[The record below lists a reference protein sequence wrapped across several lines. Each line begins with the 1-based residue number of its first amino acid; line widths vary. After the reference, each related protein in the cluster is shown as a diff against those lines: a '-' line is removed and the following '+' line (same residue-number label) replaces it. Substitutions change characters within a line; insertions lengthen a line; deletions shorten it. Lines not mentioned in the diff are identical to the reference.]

1 MMRIPIVLLKR
12 VLAPLACIAALTAGT
27 LPTTDAR
34 IARYEK
40 LVTGDP
46 GDIRFQKQ
54 LAAAYLQKT
63 RETSD
68 YSYVERA
75 ARIIDR
81 ILEGNPAD
89 YESLSLRN
97 QIEMNRHNFSRVAD
111 YAREMARIAP
121 DDLQNW
127 AMLGDALME
136 MGEYESAAQA
146 YARMA
151 ALRPG
156 LFSYNR
162 LAFHRFVAG
171 DSAGAIALME
181 KAAASG
187 SPNPEN
193 TAWCLT
199 ELGNM
204 YFKAGRLDDAER
216 AFLSALEAFPA
227 SHTAHAGMGSVQAAR
242 GRRDDAIASYQKAQA
257 AIPMPAY
264 AAALHDLYTAG
275 GDARLAQQQAGLIDV
290 IVKMEIAGN
299 QKADRMLALILA
311 NQGRNLTQALELAQ
325 ADFAVRKDVYTR
337 DALAWVLYK
346 LGRYDEASQMIHQAL
361 AFQTPEPLFFYH
373 AGMIA
378 HALGRSAEARENLQ
392 RALALNPNFDVAQ
405 SAIAGRTL
413 KQLGMH

>member
-1 MMRIPIVLLKR
+1 MRIPIVLLNR

-27 LPTTDAR
+27 LPSTDVR

-40 LVTGDP
+40 LVASDP
-46 GDIRFQKQ
+46 ADIRFQKQ

-75 ARIIDR
+75 ARIVDHV
-81 ILEGNPAD
+81 LEVNPAD
-89 YESLSLRN
+89 YESLALRN
-97 QIEMNRHNFSRVAD
+97 QIEMNRHNFSRVAG
-111 YAREMARIAP
+111 YAREMARLAP

-146 YARMA
+146 YDRMA

-162 LAFHRFVAG
+162 LAFHRFVLG

-227 SHTAHAGMGSVQAAR
+227 SHAANAGMGSVQAAR
-242 GRRDDAIASYQKAQA
+242 GRRDDAIASYRRAQA
-257 AIPMPAY
+257 ATPMPAY
-264 AAALHDLYTAG
+264 AAALYDLYTTG

-325 ADFAVRKDVYTR
+325 ADFSVRKDVYTR

-346 LGRYDEASQMIHQAL
+346 LGRYDEASQMIHEAL
-361 AFQTPEPLFFYH
+361 VFQTPEPLFFYH

-378 HALGRSAEARENLQ
+378 HALGRSPEAKANLQ
-392 RALALNPNFDVAQ
+392 RALALNAKFDVAQ
-405 SAIAGRTL
+405 SVIAARTL
-413 KQLGMH
+413 KQLGIH